1 MNFNDTAGKSIKT
14 NKIRDQMMFR
24 QISFCFGPI
33 LNTAFSFPKEFFHP
47 NKGSLS
53 TESAHSV
60 HLLTTS
66 AAKDGGSWVYFAGL
80 KQQINITTAKAG
92 ASFVGSP
99 DRAPAVPNPK
109 NASFAAI
116 VSTEI
121 LPMILNETADTII
134 KNDVPS
140 VQHDHQMFCSNSF
153 FLHQTRRTSCTA
165 YIVMLNTVFLS
176 HPQRSFRSN
185 EGFLSSVPT
194 LASAQGSLDDEMFWC
209 SGFQKRSR
217 RGRVFRDISMCTPTD
232 SLKKER
238 EDMEVLSFTD
248 ESRKGIRANFRRH
261 SDPPVIHANVVLQ
274 STTEVIFPTCTWE
287 SVIDVSF

>member
-1 MNFNDTAGKSIKT
+1 
-14 NKIRDQMMFR
+14 
-24 QISFCFGPI
+24 
-33 LNTAFSFPKEFFHP
+33 
-47 NKGSLS
+47 
-53 TESAHSV
+53 
-60 HLLTTS
+60 
-66 AAKDGGSWVYFAGL
+66 
-80 KQQINITTAKAG
+80 
-92 ASFVGSP
+92 
-99 DRAPAVPNPK
+99 
-109 NASFAAI
+109 
-116 VSTEI
+116 
-121 LPMILNETADTII
+121 
-134 KNDVPS
+134 
-140 VQHDHQMFCSNSF
+140 
-153 FLHQTRRTSCTA
+153 
-165 YIVMLNTVFLS
+165 MLNTVFLS

-194 LASAQGSLDDEMFWC
+194 LASAQGSLDDETFWC